1 MLWQHD
7 QTGGHEHPRNG
18 VQSTE
23 QPVEE
28 EEEVSEGAVGVS
40 EGACSCNCRG
50 LLFTYGKHI
59 LKDLIYSD
67 SDAIPYS
74 GFVILWEKT
83 FTNRLNSSMNHHRTM
98 KFTNPIN
105 KPAIQYHG
113 CECGC

>member
-1 MLWQHD
+1 MRTGALLRCQRQLLWQHD
-7 QTGGHEHPRNG
+7 QTGEHEHPRNG

-28 EEEVSEGAVGVS
+28 EEEVS

-59 LKDLIYSD
+59 LKDLIYNY

-83 FTNRLNSSMNHHRTM
+83 FTN
-98 KFTNPIN
+98 
-105 KPAIQYHG
+105 
-113 CECGC
+113 